1 MKRVRFYL
9 PRRCE
14 LCNKPFRA
22 ARKDAKYCSPACRKV
37 VSRAG
42 RSKSPKPVTGVTIKQ
57 LELLLVENAGKL

>member
-14 LCNKPFRA
+14 NCNKPFRA
-22 ARKDAKYCSPACRKV
+22 ARKDAKYCSAACRQV

-42 RSKSPKPVTGVTIKQ
+42 RGKERKPVTGVTIQQ
-57 LELLLVENAGKL
+57 LELLLIEHAGK